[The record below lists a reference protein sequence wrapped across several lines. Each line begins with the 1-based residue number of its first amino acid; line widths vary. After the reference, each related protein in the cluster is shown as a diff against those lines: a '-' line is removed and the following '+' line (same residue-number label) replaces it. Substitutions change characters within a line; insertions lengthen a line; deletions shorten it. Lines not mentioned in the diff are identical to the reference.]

1 MTRTTFV
8 LRYAASSIVLVAMGA
23 LSAGLPTLAAA
34 REIPQ
39 QVLHVPGLAQPAD
52 ILIDHWG
59 VPHIYAKTESDAFF
73 VQGFNAARDR
83 LFQIDLWRR
92 RGLGT
97 LSEVFGPSY
106 VEQDRAS
113 RLFLYRGDMQTE
125 WQRYS
130 PDAQQIATR
139 FVAGINAYIDW
150 LKQHPEQMPY
160 EFRKLD
166 YQPAKWAPEDVVRI
180 RSHGLTR
187 NLTSEV
193 ARANVA
199 CKAGLA
205 ADELRVGLQPPWQ
218 TQVPDGLDPC
228 LPKDVLKV
236 FDLATRN
243 AVLTPAALSHA
254 SDGTAA
260 HASTLALISND
271 TAAGEDRIEDPDETS
286 EGSNN
291 WVVAPGKSATGR
303 AIMANDP
310 HRAYS
315 APSLRYIAQISTP
328 TLNII
333 GAGEPSLPAV
343 SIGHNGTIA
352 FGLTIFNIDQED
364 LYVYQLNPDN
374 PGEYRYGDG
383 WEPFRV
389 IHETIDVRG
398 GAPVPVDLTFTR
410 HGPVIDV
417 DADHHRAFAVRS
429 AWLEPGMSPYF
440 GSVGYMRARTFAQFQ
455 HSMLNWGAPTEN
467 QVYADVHGNIGWV
480 PGGLAPKRPNW
491 DGLMPVPGDGRYE
504 WAGFWRGDQ
513 LPSLYNPKQ
522 GYFTSSNQMNLPD
535 DYPYRERKLGF
546 EWTNGSRHERID
558 EVLKALPKVSL
569 EDSERLQN
577 DLVSIPAQR
586 LVALLAPL
594 SSDDPDTHAA
604 LALLKGWGGEVR
616 ADSAQAA
623 LEEVWFSRHLG
634 KAFKAALLSQTA
646 AATFGAPDPAVMLD
660 TLEHPDQRFGTGAA
674 AKRDAV
680 LLKSLGEAWTEM
692 RSLEGADATQWQWG
706 KLQTNLNAHPFAAI
720 VDDAMRAKLNVGPLA
735 RGGDPFTPNQSTYRV
750 NDFVQTNGPSF
761 RVVVDVGNW
770 DNSRAINLPGQSGDP
785 DSPHYRDLAPLW
797 LKGAYFPLLY
807 SRKAVEAATETK
819 LHLVPASQ

>member
-1 MTRTTFV
+1 MQTGRK
-8 LRYAASSIVLVAMGA
+8 LAAVIAWAVTWAAMWAGA
-23 LSAGLPTLAAA
+23 TALTCHTAAADEVPVQTITLAGLSQPT
-34 REIPQ
+34 
-39 QVLHVPGLAQPAD
+39 D
-52 ILIDHWG
+52 ILIDRWG
-59 VPHIYAKTESDAFF
+59 VPHIFAANESDAFF

-92 RGLGT
+92 RGLGE
-97 LSEVFGPSY
+97 LAEVFGPAY
-106 VEQDRAS
+106 VEQDKAT
-113 RLFLYRGDMQTE
+113 RLFLYRGDMNAE
-125 WQRYS
+125 WKRYG
-130 PDAQQIATR
+130 PDAKPVATR
-139 FVAGINAYIDW
+139 FASGVNAYIDW
-150 LKQHPEQMPY
+150 LAAHPDQMPY
-160 EFRKLD
+160 EFRKAG
-166 YQPAKWAPEDVVRI
+166 YWPTKWSADDVVRI

-193 ARANVA
+193 ARAKVA
-199 CKAGLA
+199 CHSSLD
-205 ADELRVGLQPPWQ
+205 ADSVRFGLQPAWKPHM
-218 TQVPDGLDPC
+218 PEGLDPC
-228 LPKDVLKV
+228 LPDDVLKV
-236 FDLATRN
+236 FTLATQNVRVTRESLKS
-243 AVLTPAALSHA
+243 A
-254 SDGTAA
+254 D
-260 HASTLALISND
+260 ASTTVI
-271 TAAGEDRIEDPDETS
+271 AATDNPEEVT

-291 WVVAPGKSATGR
+291 WVIAPDKSATGR

-310 HRAYS
+310 HRAYA
-315 APSLRYIAQISTP
+315 APSLRYIQQISTP
-328 TLNII
+328 TLDII
-333 GAGEPSLPAV
+333 GGGEPSAPGV
-343 SIGHNGTIA
+343 SIGHNGAIA

-604 LALLKGWGGEVR
+604 LALLKGWNGEVR

-770 DNSRAINLPGQSGDP
+770 DNSRAVNLPGQSGDP